1 MSNIIDMHHAVYRYI
16 AHTPDVPAV
25 TAVSDMTIRVPQGA
39 FWVVLGRNGSGK
51 STMSRLMNALLVPA
65 EGTVYVDGMTTTD
78 EAHLWQVRK
87 TVGVV
92 FQNPDNQIVATTVEE
107 DVAFGPENLGI
118 PQAEIRQRV
127 DDSLEMVNMTE
138 YLHHSPHMLSGG
150 QKQRIA
156 IAGILAMHP
165 KCIVLDEA
173 TSMLDPEGRQEV
185 LQAIHQLHAEYG
197 MTVILI
203 THHMEE
209 AIQAEHVLVMQAG
222 AILCQG
228 TPNEVFSQA
237 GLLREAGLDVPQT
250 TAFGEAL
257 IRTGL
262 YQGPLP
268 VTEAQAQQ
276 MLDLVFAEA
285 SHRMRHPGIATAFS
299 PAATPAHMQQANAV
313 PALERVQA
321 SIVETASESGPES
334 GLLPVASEEAPPLIR
349 IRDLRHVYMPGTLYE
364 KTALDGVSLDIHKG
378 EILGIIGHTGS
389 GKSTLVQHLNGL
401 IKGTS
406 GSIEVE
412 GVKLEPK
419 TLKSL
424 RRRVGLIFQYPE
436 HQLFE
441 ETVRKDIA
449 FGLTQQG
456 MPAEEVERR
465 VDKAAALLSI
475 APELMEKSPFELSG
489 GQKRRVAIA
498 GVLAMEPSILILD
511 EPTAGLDPRGSRE
524 VFSLLQGLN
533 QSEGTT
539 IVLISHNMEDMAAH
553 ANRILVLKAGRV
565 ALLDTPREIFS
576 RGDSLRDMHLDVPAI
591 TRLMQEGGRRNGIV
605 LPTVLTVAE
614 AVKALAP
621 YGRKE
626 VEA

>member
-1 MSNIIDMHHAVYRYI
+1 MRNIIDMQHAVYRYA
-16 AHTPDVPAV
+16 AHIPEMPAG
-25 TAVSDMTIRVPQGA
+25 TAVSDMTLQVPQGA

-51 STMSRLMNALLVPA
+51 STLSRLMNALLLPA
-65 EGTVYVDGMTTTD
+65 EGTVIVDGMATTD

-107 DVAFGPENLGI
+107 DVAFGPENLGG

-156 IAGILAMHP
+156 IAGILAMQP

-185 LQAIHQLHAEYG
+185 LQAIHELHAGHG

-209 AIQAEHVLVMQAG
+209 AIQADHVLVMQAG
-222 AILCQG
+222 AVLCQG
-228 TPNEVFSQA
+228 TPGEVFAQA
-237 GLLREAGLDVPQT
+237 DLLRAAGLDVPQT

-257 IRTGL
+257 IQAGL
-262 YQGPLP
+262 YNGPLP
-268 VTEAQAQQ
+268 VTEAQARQ
-276 MLDLVFAEA
+276 MLDEVIAASGVAAEN
-285 SHRMRHPGIATAFS
+285 IAGNGTEDITAENREDIVGTPS
-299 PAATPAHMQQANAV
+299 AA
-313 PALERVQA
+313 E
-321 SIVETASESGPES
+321 ETT
-334 GLLPVASEEAPPLIR
+334 PLIR

-364 KTALDGVSLDIHKG
+364 KTAIDGVSLDIHKG

-401 IKGTS
+401 LKGTS

-449 FGLTQQG
+449 FGLTQQSL
-456 MPAEEVERR
+456 PAGEVDRR

-524 VFSLLQGLN
+524 VFSLLRGLN

-539 IVLISHNMEDMAAH
+539 IVLISHNMEDMAAF
-553 ANRILVLKAGRV
+553 ADRVLVLKTGRV
-565 ALLDTPREIFS
+565 ALLDTPRRIFS
-576 RGDSLRDMHLDVPAI
+576 RGDTLRDMHLDVPAI
-591 TRLMQEGGRRNGIV
+591 TRLMQACAQRSGIA

-614 AVKALAP
+614 AVQALAP
-621 YGRKE
+621 HGLKG
-626 VEA
+626 VKA

>member
-1 MSNIIDMHHAVYRYI
+1 MGDSMRNIIDMQHAVYRYA
-16 AHTPDVPAV
+16 AHIPEMPAV
-25 TAVSDMTIRVPQGA
+25 TAVSDMTLHVPQGA

-51 STMSRLMNALLVPA
+51 STLSRLMNALLMPA
-65 EGTVYVDGMTTTD
+65 EGTVVVDGMTTTD

-127 DDSLEMVNMTE
+127 DVSLEMVNMTE

-156 IAGILAMHP
+156 IAGILAMQP

-185 LQAIHQLHAEYG
+185 LQAIHELHAGHG

-209 AIQAEHVLVMQAG
+209 AIQADHVLVMQAG
-222 AILCQG
+222 AVLCQG
-228 TPNEVFSQA
+228 TPGEVFAQA
-237 GLLREAGLDVPQT
+237 DLVRAAGLDVPQT

-257 IRTGL
+257 IQAGL
-262 YQGPLP
+262 YNGPLP
-268 VTEAQAQQ
+268 VTEAQARQ
-276 MLDLVFAEA
+276 MLDEVVAAQKLAE
-285 SHRMRHPGIATAFS
+285 GV
-299 PAATPAHMQQANAV
+299 AATS
-313 PALERVQA
+313 LEAENIAWDRA
-321 SIVETASESGPES
+321 EYAAADRIEDFAGNPSTAEET
-334 GLLPVASEEAPPLIR
+334 PPLIR

-364 KTALDGVSLDIHKG
+364 KTAIDGVSLDIHKG

-401 IKGTS
+401 LKGTS

-449 FGLTQQG
+449 FGLTQQSL
-456 MPAEEVERR
+456 PAGEVDRR

-511 EPTAGLDPRGSRE
+511 EPTAGLDPRGSHE
-524 VFSLLQGLN
+524 MFALLRGLN

-539 IVLISHNMEDMAAH
+539 IVLISHNMEDMAAF
-553 ANRILVLKAGRV
+553 ADRVLVLKTGRV
-565 ALLDTPREIFS
+565 ALLDTPRRIFS
-576 RGDSLRDMHLDVPAI
+576 RGDALRDMHLDVPAI
-591 TRLMQEGGRRNGIV
+591 TRLMQACAQRSGIA

-614 AVKALAP
+614 AVQALAP
-621 YGRKE
+621 HSLKG